1 MKNSILKLTS
11 TILIILFALSIMP
24 TIVRAADD
32 VEGIV
37 LQKENE
43 SIVYVKGLEATEYK
57 YAFSQN
63 EDSSA
68 PTYATAAKDS
78 NGEYVAVIDNN
89 ETYNYMFI
97 DQEGTVTTLDLTKFK
112 SITEEEIKNV
122 EKLTKIIGIT
132 SDETTSKV
140 SKEDDTTITTTR
152 GKIVITDEGTYQY
165 EMLEILDKNGST
177 KNINKTAKEL
187 YDQLSELQKATKMY
201 DKLLAEITIRDDFAK
216 LVEDASWKDAN
227 NKEIL
232 QPEDS
237 QEGEKFVVLIQEVR
251 DGNVVRQDVQFM
263 TCDRA
268 DAEGVEVTEKEETKT
283 VEKKVKLPV
292 TGENLALYITLAAVV
307 LAIIIVAIR
316 MKVASK
322 EPKGKRFK

>member
-24 TIVRAADD
+24 TIVRAADEA
-32 VEGIV
+32 EGIV
-37 LQKENE
+37 LQKESE

-68 PTYATAAKDS
+68 QAFVTAAKDS
-78 NGEYVAVIDNN
+78 NGEYVAVIDDN

-97 DQEGTVTTLDLTKFK
+97 DQEGNVKTLDLTKFK
-112 SITEEEIKNV
+112 SITEEEIKDV

-132 SDETTSKV
+132 SDETTSNV
-140 SKEDDTTITTTR
+140 SKEDDTTVTTTR
-152 GKIVITDEGTYQY
+152 GKIVIKDEGTYQY
-165 EMLEILDKNGST
+165 DMLEILDKNGST
-177 KNINKTAKEL
+177 KTINKTAKEL

-216 LVEDASWKDAN
+216 LVKDANWKDAK

-237 QEGEKFVVLIQEVR
+237 QEGEKFVVLIQEVK
-251 DGNVVRQDVQFM
+251 DGKTVRTDVQFM

-292 TGENLALYITLAAVV
+292 TGENLALYITLAVV
-307 LAIIIVAIR
+307 LLAIIIVAIR

>member
-1 MKNSILKLTS
+1 MKNSTLKLTS
-11 TILIILFALSIMP
+11 VILIILFALSIMP
-24 TIVRAADD
+24 TIVRAADEA
-32 VEGIV
+32 EGIM

-78 NGEYVAVIDNN
+78 NGEYVAVMDNN

-112 SITEEEIKNV
+112 SITEEEIKDV

-132 SDETTSKV
+132 SDETTSNV

-152 GKIVITDEGTYQY
+152 GKIVIKDEGTYQY

-177 KNINKTAKEL
+177 KNINQTAKEL

-216 LVEDASWKDAN
+216 LVEDASWKDAK

-251 DGNVVRQDVQFM
+251 DGNVVRRDVQFM

-292 TGENLALYITLAAVV
+292 TGENLALYITLAVVV